1 MLELIFFTPEQLETM
16 HERRSE
22 RGPAG
27 ARRHL
32 EQGEGRG
39 GVRSA
44 RAPDAARP
52 PSRSPAW
59 AWLVVF
65 FVAPV
70 AMVVYFSFGY
80 KPGIFGT
87 HATDVLSFDRYAE
100 ALSPTFF
107 QTFANTLWVG
117 MPEPCCAC
125 SSAAGGVLDGGEG
138 AGIEARLLLA
148 LVMVP
153 FWTNF
158 LVRTI
163 GWQVILAPEG
173 WLSTLLQGI
182 GVTDGPLEVLY
193 TRTAVLI
200 GVVYNYLPLM
210 ILPLF
215 VAFDR
220 VGGPLREASKD
231 LGAGRVRTF
240 LRVTLPL
247 ARPGV
252 IAGVLLVFIPLMGDY
267 ITATV
272 LGGARGNMVGQ
283 LVASQF
289 QTAQNWAL
297 GSAMA
302 VLLILVI
309 MLTVAIGGVVV
320 WLVSLPFRMRNRLV
334 LGPSRSAAE
343 PPEAPT
349 PAEPPQPEEVAA

>member
-1 MLELIFFTPEQLETM
+1 MP
-16 HERRSE
+16 RR
-22 RGPAG
+22 RAG
-27 ARRHL
+27 AAL
-32 EQGEGRG
+32 A
-39 GVRSA
+39 V
-44 RAPDAARP
+44 
-52 PSRSPAW
+52 PAW
-59 AWLVVF
+59 AWLLVF

-70 AMVVYFSFGY
+70 AMVVWFSFGY
-80 KPGIFGT
+80 KPGVFGT
-87 HATDVLSFDRYAE
+87 HANDVLSFDRYVE

-107 QTFANTLWVG
+107 TTFQNTLWVG
-117 MPEPCCAC
+117 VLGTAICFLIGMPVAYWMAFKVRPERR
-125 SSAAGGVLDGGEG
+125 G
-138 AGIEARLLLA
+138 LLIA
-148 LVMVP
+148 LVLVP

-173 WLSTLLQGI
+173 WASGVLQSIGI
-182 GVTDGPLEVLY
+182 IDGPLELLY

-220 VGGPLREASKD
+220 VGPAVREASKD
-231 LGAGRVRTF
+231 LGAGKVTTF

-247 ARPGV
+247 SRPGV

-302 VLLILVI
+302 VLLMLVI
-309 MLTVAIGGVVV
+309 VLTIAVAAAIIWVIT
-320 WLVSLPFRMRNRLV
+320 LPFRSRTGLV
-334 LGPSRSAAE
+334 LGP
-343 PPEAPT
+343 PPEA
-349 PAEPPQPEEVAA
+349 AAPETAAPERVEVRS

>member
-1 MLELIFFTPEQLETM
+1 MPRYALAL
-16 HERRSE
+16 
-22 RGPAG
+22 
-27 ARRHL
+27 
-32 EQGEGRG
+32 
-39 GVRSA
+39 
-44 RAPDAARP
+44 
-52 PSRSPAW
+52 PAW
-59 AWLVVF
+59 AWLVIF

-70 AMVVYFSFGY
+70 AMVVWFSFGY

-87 HATDVLSFDRYAE
+87 HANDVLSLDRYVE

-107 QTFANTLWVG
+107 ATFLNTLWVG
-117 MPEPCCAC
+117 L
-125 SSAAGGVLDGGEG
+125 AGTALCLVIGLPVAYWMAVKAPPSRRG
-138 AGIEARLLLA
+138 LLLA

-173 WLSTLLQGI
+173 WLSTSLQDLGLLG
-182 GVTDGPLEVLY
+182 GPLDLLY

-220 VGGPLREASKD
+220 VGTPLREASKD
-231 LGAGRVRTF
+231 LGADKWRTF
-240 LRVTLPL
+240 AQVTLPL

-272 LGGARGNMVGQ
+272 LGGAKGNMVGQ

-289 QTAQNWAL
+289 QAAQNWAL

-302 VLLILVI
+302 VTLILVI
-309 MLTVAIGGVVV
+309 MLTVAIGGLLV
-320 WLVSLPFRMRNRLV
+320 WLVTLPFRRRNRLV
-334 LGPSRSAAE
+334 LGE
-343 PPEAPT
+343 
-349 PAEPPQPEEVAA
+349 PAEPSAAAAPTAGSASDSARDSERVLS

>member
-1 MLELIFFTPEQLETM
+1 M
-16 HERRSE
+16 RKS
-22 RGPAG
+22 AG
-27 ARRHL
+27 VAL
-32 EQGEGRG
+32 
-39 GVRSA
+39 A
-44 RAPDAARP
+44 F
-52 PSRSPAW
+52 PAW
-59 AWLVVF
+59 VWLLVF

-70 AMVVYFSFGY
+70 GMVIWFSFGY

-87 HATDVLSFDRYAE
+87 HANDVLSFDRYAE
-100 ALSPTFF
+100 AMSPTFF
-107 QTFANTLWVG
+107 ATFQNTLWVG
-117 MPEPCCAC
+117 I
-125 SSAAGGVLDGGEG
+125 AGTV
-138 AGIEARLLLA
+138 ICLLVGLPVAYWMAVKAPPSRRGLLVA

-173 WLSTLLQGI
+173 WLSSALQAVGLI
-182 GVTDGPLEVLY
+182 DGPLELLY
-193 TRTAVLI
+193 TRGAVLL

-220 VGGPLREASKD
+220 VSGPLREASKD
-231 LGAGRVRTF
+231 LGAGKWTTF
-240 LRVTLPL
+240 FRVTLPL

-252 IAGVLLVFIPLMGDY
+252 VAGVLLVFIPLMGDY

-272 LGGARGNMVGQ
+272 LGGAKGNMVGQ

-302 VLLILVI
+302 VLLIIVI
-309 MLTVAIGGVVV
+309 MATVAVGAGLV
-320 WLVSLPFRMRNRLV
+320 WLVTLPFRTRNRLV
-334 LGPSRSAAE
+334 LGEPEPSAVSK
-343 PPEAPT
+343 PV
-349 PAEPPQPEEVAA
+349 EEVAA

>member
-1 MLELIFFTPEQLETM
+1 
-16 HERRSE
+16 
-22 RGPAG
+22 
-27 ARRHL
+27 
-32 EQGEGRG
+32 
-39 GVRSA
+39 
-44 RAPDAARP
+44 
-52 PSRSPAW
+52 
-59 AWLVVF
+59 
-65 FVAPV
+65 
-70 AMVVYFSFGY
+70 MVVWFSFGY

-87 HATDVLSFDRYAE
+87 HANDVLSFDRYVE
-100 ALSPTFF
+100 AMSPTFF
-107 QTFANTLWVG
+107 ATFQNTLWIG
-117 MPEPCCAC
+117 I
-125 SSAAGGVLDGGEG
+125 AGTVLCLLIGLPVAYWMAVKAPPSRRG
-138 AGIEARLLLA
+138 LLLA

-173 WLSTLLQGI
+173 WLSTLLQDVGLI
-182 GVTDGPLEVLY
+182 AGPLDILY

-220 VGGPLREASKD
+220 VNGPLREASKD
-231 LGAGRVRTF
+231 LGAGRWTTF
-240 LRVTLPL
+240 ARVTLPL
-247 ARPGV
+247 ARPGI

-272 LGGARGNMVGQ
+272 LGGAKGSMVGQ

-302 VLLILVI
+302 VLLIIVI
-309 MLTVAIGGVVV
+309 MATVGVGALIA
-320 WLVSLPFRMRNRLV
+320 WLVSMPFRARNRLV
-334 LGPSRSAAE
+334 LGASAQLRRHPRNRRLPTTE
-343 PPEAPT
+343 PRAK
-349 PAEPPQPEEVAA
+349 QEVAV

>member
-1 MLELIFFTPEQLETM
+1 VL
-16 HERRSE
+16 
-22 RGPAG
+22 
-27 ARRHL
+27 
-32 EQGEGRG
+32 
-39 GVRSA
+39 
-44 RAPDAARP
+44 
-52 PSRSPAW
+52 
-59 AWLVVF
+59 F

-70 AMVVYFSFGY
+70 AMVVWFSFGY
-80 KPGIFGT
+80 KPGVFGT
-87 HATDVLSFDRYAE
+87 HANDILSFDRYVE
-100 ALSPTFF
+100 AVSPTFF
-107 QTFANTLWVG
+107 ATFANTLWVG
-117 MPEPCCAC
+117 
-125 SSAAGGVLDGGEG
+125 VLGTVLCFLIG
-138 AGIEARLLLA
+138 APVAYWMAFKVKPQRRGILIA
-148 LVMVP
+148 LVLVP

-173 WLSTLLQGI
+173 WLSSLLQGI
-182 GVTDGPLEVLY
+182 GVLDGPLELLY
-193 TRTAVLI
+193 TRTAVVI

-220 VGGPLREASKD
+220 VGPALREASKD
-231 LGAGRVRTF
+231 LGAGKLTTF

-247 ARPGV
+247 SRPGI

-302 VLLILVI
+302 VLLMLVI
-309 MLTVAIGGVVV
+309 MVTIGVFAVLI
-320 WLVSLPFRMRNRLV
+320 WLITLPFRSRNRLV
-334 LGPSRSAAE
+334 LGPVPETAKTDAA
-343 PPEAPT
+343 PAPT
-349 PAEPPQPEEVAA
+349 MEVTT